1 MILRRTE
8 RDFKEALRTWHKHG
22 RWDEETHTVTKTK
35 TTWWLLFI
43 PIFSYEKINKS
54 AM

>member
-8 RDFKEALRTWHKHG
+8 RDFKEGLKTWYKHG
-22 RWDEETHTVTKTK
+22 RHDKTRHTVAKTK
-35 TTWWLLFI
+35 ITWWLLFI

>member
-8 RDFKEALRTWHKHG
+8 REYKEALKTWYKRG
-22 RWDEETHTVTKTK
+22 SWDKESHNVIKTRI
-35 TTWWLLFI
+35 TWWFLFI
-43 PIFSYEKINKS
+43 PVFWYEEINKS